1 MYSRRDSFAM
11 TPCWYRG
18 DHQPAGP
25 RRREEDGSILCTCRH
40 CRKEIRS
47 REGKTWRLAEG
58 LDLDALAASCMS
70 SHFSVVDVIDGM
82 VIARYP
88 LPEGADEDTI
98 ATLRDRICD
107 QHGVVVGGDLEVRLV
122 SHETMLDKRH

>member
-1 MYSRRDSFAM
+1 MYMRRDSFAM

-18 DHQPAGP
+18 AHQPVGP
-25 RRREEDGSILCTCRH
+25 RRREDDGSILCTCRH

-70 SHFSVVDVIDGM
+70 SHFSVVDAIEGM

-88 LPEGADEDTI
+88 LPEGADEDDI
-98 ATLRDRICD
+98 AAFRDRIIEK
-107 QHGVVVGGDLEVRLV
+107 HGISPGDDLEVRLI
-122 SHETMLDKRH
+122 SHEAMQGKRH